1 MSKTNSKTNMENQ
14 LRKPTTGAEAA
25 KATAVPTKSPRPA
38 GPCCARMVAA
48 PVYLTHFTVSFE
60 KLRHLNCCCY
70 SIVGINNEWNRK
82 LVARAA
88 TGSATGSTG
97 NWRPAKESYISIEL
111 KKLHCLSYL
120 REELTI
126 QSDIRT
132 WNECTL
138 ENNRC
143 LCWDKADTFLQICS
157 GGN

>member
-88 TGSATGSTG
+88 TGSATGLHRQLATG
-97 NWRPAKESYISIEL
+97 KGILYFNRAQEIALPEL
-111 KKLHCLSYL
+111 
-120 REELTI
+120 LTG
-126 QSDIRT
+126 R
-132 WNECTL
+132 
-138 ENNRC
+138 
-143 LCWDKADTFLQICS
+143 ADNTKRHS
-157 GGN
+157 HSE